1 MAWKTVKPLFVLFI
15 ALPLAAQIRFE
26 ERTLAT
32 DLKGGYQ
39 LTAVDLNK
47 DGRPDLIALASG
59 MTELVW
65 FENPS
70 WERRVLAT
78 GVSRMI
84 NVAPLDVNGDGVP
97 ELVLAQAFEN
107 VAKNSAG
114 IVSLLESDGDP
125 RKPWKVREIDRLP
138 TSHRLRP
145 IRFKGSTA
153 IVNAPLTG
161 AKAEAPEYRD
171 HVPVVMYRPPDW
183 KREPVNDSIRGV
195 MHGIFVTD
203 WDGDGIDELLT
214 ASFEGVH
221 LLRPSTPGAAPEALT
236 AGDPTPWPKS
246 GSSEILTAKLGRE
259 RILASIDPWH
269 GDQVA
274 FYRKKGSAWIRSVID
289 SQEKEGHTLHAADL
303 DGDGRDEIIA
313 GFRGPTRSVYY
324 YKANRKGDKWT
335 KIAIDKGGIAA
346 AGCATA
352 DLDGD
357 KRIDVACIGAATT
370 NLKIYWNR
378 K

>member
-1 MAWKTVKPLFVLFI
+1 MAWKTVKPLFVLFLS
-15 ALPLAAQIRFE
+15 LPLAAQIKFE

-39 LTAVDLNK
+39 LIAVDLTK
-47 DGRPDLIALASG
+47 DGRLDLIALASG
-59 MTELVW
+59 MQQLVW

-70 WERRVLAT
+70 WERHVLAD

-84 NVAPLDVNGDGVP
+84 NVAPLDSNGDGIP

-107 VAKNSAG
+107 VAKNSLG

-125 RKPWKVREIDRLP
+125 RKPWKVREIDRLT
-138 TSHRLRP
+138 TSHRVRP
-145 IRFKGSTA
+145 IRLQGFSA

-161 AKAEAPEYRD
+161 AKAEAPDYRD
-171 HVPVVMYRPPDW
+171 RVPVVMYRPPEW
-183 KREPVNDSIRGV
+183 KREPINDSIRGV

-203 WDGDGIDELLT
+203 WDGDGVDELLT

-221 LLRPSTPGAAPEALT
+221 LLRPGKQGTMPEPIT
-236 AGDPTPWPKS
+236 SGDPAQWPKS
-246 GSSEILTAKLGRE
+246 GSSEILVGKLGKE
-259 RILASIDPWH
+259 RILATIDPWH
-269 GDQVA
+269 GDQVSV
-274 FYRKKGSAWIRSVID
+274 YRKKGAAWVRSVID
-289 SQEKEGHTLHAADL
+289 NQEKEGHTLHAADL
-303 DGDGRDEIIA
+303 DGDGRDELIA
-313 GFRGPTRSVYY
+313 GFRGPGRSVYY
-324 YKANRKGDKWT
+324 YKADRRGNHWT
-335 KIAIDKGGIAA
+335 KVPIDKGGIAA

>member
-1 MAWKTVKPLFVLFI
+1 MAWKTVKPLFVLFL
-15 ALPLAAQIRFE
+15 ALPIAAQIRFE

-39 LTAVDLNK
+39 LIAVDLTK
-47 DGRPDLIALASG
+47 DGRLDLIALASG
-59 MTELVW
+59 MQQLVW

-70 WERRVLAT
+70 WERHVLAT

-84 NVAPLDVNGDGVP
+84 NVAPLDANGDGIP

-107 VAKNSAG
+107 VAKNSLG

-125 RKPWKVREIDRLP
+125 RKPWKVREIDRIP
-138 TSHRLRP
+138 TSHRMRP
-145 IRFKGSTA
+145 IRLQGASA

-161 AKAEAPEYRD
+161 AKAEPPDYRD
-171 HVPVVMYRPPDW
+171 RVPVVMYRPPEW
-183 KREPVNDSIRGV
+183 KRELINDSIRGV

-203 WDGDGIDELLT
+203 WDGDGVDELLT

-221 LLRPSTPGAAPEALT
+221 LLRPSKPGTGPEPIT
-236 AGDPTPWPKS
+236 SGDPSQWPKS
-246 GSSEILTAKLGRE
+246 GSSEILTGRLGKE
-259 RILASIDPWH
+259 RILATIDPWH

-274 FYRKKGSAWIRSVID
+274 VYRKKGAAWVRTVID
-289 SQEKEGHTLHAADL
+289 NQEKEGHTLHAADL
-303 DGDGRDEIIA
+303 DNDGRDELIA
-313 GFRGPTRSVYY
+313 GFRGPGRSVYY
-324 YKANRKGDKWT
+324 YKADRKGAKWT
-335 KIAIDKGGIAA
+335 KVPIDKGGIAA
-346 AGCATA
+346 AGCAAA

-357 KRIDVACIGAATT
+357 KRIDIACIGAATT
-370 NLKIYWNR
+370 NLKIYFNR